1 MRSSLQ
7 ITIFHP
13 CKNDLIIFTSRV
25 SSSFLFLALSHKTD
39 HPPCS
44 PMIVQEA
51 ILNVSVF
58 SRLWVSYKDLRAAQ
72 PQMTNCLLPS
82 SLSPLKFF
90 MLIKICLITLVRY
103 RCYSEPCFVSIPPM
117 SPALFLLKVYL
128 KVFSSFHTI
137 LCQLFPWTFIWT
149 LLTHFTNTNYPVLS
163 GV

>member
-7 ITIFHP
+7 ITTFHP
-13 CKNDLIIFTSRV
+13 FKNDLIIFTSRV
-25 SSSFLFLALSHKTD
+25 SYSFLFLVLSHNTD

-44 PMIVQEA
+44 PMIIQEA

-72 PQMTNCLLPS
+72 PQMTNCPTPS
-82 SLSPLKFF
+82 SLSPLRFF
-90 MLIKICLITLVRY
+90 MLMKICLVTLVRY
-103 RCYSEPCFVSIPPM
+103 WCYSETCLVSILPM

-128 KVFSSFHTI
+128 NVFSSFHTI
-137 LCQLFPWTFIWT
+137 LCQLFPRTFIWT
-149 LLTHFTNTNYPVLS
+149 LLTHFNTNYPVLS